1 MAFHILASKRAK
13 TEGENLNGSE
23 TAWGCGR
30 AGLSLGEREEEL
42 S

>member
-23 TAWGCGR
+23 TAWDVGGQV
-30 AGLSLGEREEEL
+30 SHWERGKK